1 MMSCGRV
8 APEAV
13 QCRPVAVLQTPAC
26 SWFFP
31 GSGFG
36 ASLPPFFPFALFSLG
51 SGVLRL
57 ATEVAAGDGTSTRAL
72 GRGSYSRAGIGEPG
86 DRRLGIQGRSGRE
99 LASNGVRGVASAQRK
114 GETGPCPGHDPWPT
128 LPLLS
133 GICGAV
139 V

>member
-1 MMSCGRV
+1 VMSCGHV

-13 QCRPVAVLQTPAC
+13 QCRPMAVLRTPAC
-26 SWFFP
+26 SRSFP

-36 ASLPPFFPFALFSLG
+36 VSLSPFFPFSLFSLG

-57 ATEVAAGDGTSTRAL
+57 ATEVAAGDGTSARAL

-99 LASNGVRGVASAQRK
+99 LASNGVHGVAWARHK
-114 GETGPCPGHDPWPT
+114 GETGPCPR
-128 LPLLS
+128 
-133 GICGAV
+133 A
-139 V
+139 